1 MPRRETSSRA
11 LATISSSRRR
21 ATAANT
27 GMLFAVLTAG
37 LALCATTQIEQDA
50 ASV

>member
-1 MPRRETSSRA
+1 
-11 LATISSSRRR
+11 
-21 ATAANT
+21 
-27 GMLFAVLTAG
+27 MLFAVLTAG